1 MGEPAALRL
10 GAVVL
15 AGGRSRRMGEPKA
28 LADRGGVPLAAF
40 VAGVVA
46 AVCDPVVICHAAGQR
61 LPDLPAGVEPV
72 ADSVPDRGPLQ
83 AIADGIRAVGERA
96 DAVFVA
102 ATDLPLLTS
111 ATVASLAELLR
122 AGDRA
127 VVPLRAGRTQP
138 LAAVYR
144 VSMLVECEQL
154 LAAGD
159 LRATALA
166 ATAGVRLV
174 DAAAL
179 PNPRALTNV
188 NTPAALRAALGG
200 PRT

>member
-1 MGEPAALRL
+1 
-10 GAVVL
+10 
-15 AGGRSRRMGEPKA
+15 MGEPKA

-127 VVPLRAGRTQP
+127 VVPLRAARTQP